1 MIETDGNR
9 VSLFRRVVHPERPG
23 LYFIGLVQPLGAIMP
38 IAELQAEWIA
48 DLLEGRAALP
58 DPVTMRSEIAAEQE
72 AMRRRYVASPRHT
85 IQVDFQPY
93 MRQLQSE
100 RRRVEGIRRP
110 LDSAAAPGDRQ
121 DRLAPTAS
129 G

>member
-1 MIETDGNR
+1 
-9 VSLFRRVVHPERPG
+9 
-23 LYFIGLVQPLGAIMP
+23 
-38 IAELQAEWIA
+38 
-48 DLLEGRAALP
+48 
-58 DPVTMRSEIAAEQE
+58 MRSEIAAEQE

-100 RRRVEGIRRP
+100 RRRVEGIKRP
-110 LDSAAAPGDRQ
+110 LDSVAAPGDRQ